1 MIMSDENNNN
11 QTSNT
16 TNETESNDET
26 IIKKK
31 TSISESKGKWG
42 ERKGDIYRFNKAIK
56 TLDKSIT
63 VYPTLSYKKI
73 NEKIDS
79 DNKRIIILK
88 LVGQEQTVEFD
99 KDNLYKNFGRK
110 IKRKSKGGKSH
121 SIWCNNDE
129 YKIIKEILLPILHDE
144 KYLRILQSND
154 IKIIKDLLDKLEM
167 SNNIPNEIPENDS

>member
-1 MIMSDENNNN
+1 MSDENNN
-11 QTSNT
+11 QKISNNA
-16 TNETESNDET
+16 NESESKDEN
-26 IIKKK
+26 KEKNFNY
-31 TSISESKGKWG
+31 ESKGKWG

-63 VYPTLSYKKI
+63 VYPKLSYKKT

-79 DNKRIIILK
+79 DNKRIIVLK
-88 LVGQEQTVEFD
+88 LVGQEQTVEFY
-99 KDNLYKNFGRK
+99 KDDLYKNFGRK

-144 KYLRILQSND
+144 KYLKILQSNN
-154 IKIIKDLLDKLEM
+154 IKTIKDLLDKLEIT
-167 SNNIPNEIPENDS
+167 SNIPNENTENIS